1 MTTIHELKEAILE
14 MEKVAHEWEQQ
25 ADEAWAQADADFC
38 EKIAGMYRIA
48 AACCWEKLESLE
60 AGDGWFR
67 PEKGELPSAGRS
79 VIAIVS
85 GSPAKNITLNGSYQ
99 TATYYGEDSA
109 GWAVDEW
116 PEWEILQCIAGS
128 RHRKPRR
135 KSRRKSRRS
144 GIRSQPGSRYDRPS
158 VRRPL

>member
-25 ADEAWAQADADFC
+25 AWEAYAQADADFY
-38 EKIAGMYRIA
+38 EEVAGLYRIA
-48 AACCWEKLESLE
+48 AAACWEKLERLE

-85 GSPAKNITLNGSYQ
+85 GSPADGITLMGSYQ
-99 TATYYGEDSA
+99 TASYFANNPAD
-109 GWAVDEW
+109 WVIDEW
-116 PEWEILQCIAGS
+116 PEWENPTVHCWQPTPEAPEEVKKKIQEIWDKIAAGE
-128 RHRKPRR
+128 
-135 KSRRKSRRS
+135 
-144 GIRSQPGSRYDRPS
+144 Q
-158 VRRPL
+158 V

>member
-99 TATYYGEDSA
+99 TASYYGEDSA
-109 GWAVDEW
+109 GWVVDEW
-116 PEWEILQCIAGS
+116 PEWENPTVHCWQSAPEAPEEVKKKIQEIWDKIAAGE
-128 RHRKPRR
+128 
-135 KSRRKSRRS
+135 
-144 GIRSQPGSRYDRPS
+144 Q
-158 VRRPL
+158 V

>member
-1 MTTIHELKEAILE
+1 MTTINELKEVILE
-14 MEKVAHEWEQQ
+14 MEKAAHEYEQEARE
-25 ADEAWAQADADFC
+25 ADTKDDACFS
-38 EKIAGMYRIA
+38 EKVAGMYRIA

-60 AGDGWFR
+60 AGDGWSR

-109 GWAVDEW
+109 GWVVDEW
-116 PEWEILQCIAGS
+116 PWWENPTVHCWQPTPEVPGDVKKKIQERWAKFRAGA
-128 RHRKPRR
+128 KE
-135 KSRRKSRRS
+135 
-144 GIRSQPGSRYDRPS
+144 
-158 VRRPL
+158 

>member
-1 MTTIHELKEAILE
+1 MTTIHELKEATLW
-14 MEKVAHEWEQQ
+14 MEKLAHEYEQN
-25 ADEAWAQADADFC
+25 ARDNADFF

-48 AACCWEKLESLE
+48 AACCWEKLERLEALE

-109 GWAVDEW
+109 GWVVDEW
-116 PEWEILQCIAGS
+116 PAWENPTVHCWQPTPEAPEEVKKKIQEIWDKIAAGE
-128 RHRKPRR
+128 
-135 KSRRKSRRS
+135 
-144 GIRSQPGSRYDRPS
+144 Q
-158 VRRPL
+158 V

>member
-1 MTTIHELKEAILE
+1 MTTIHELKEATLW
-14 MEKVAHEWEQQ
+14 MEKLAHEYEQN
-25 ADEAWAQADADFC
+25 ARDNADFF

-48 AACCWEKLESLE
+48 AACCWEKLERLEALE

-109 GWAVDEW
+109 GWVVDEW
-116 PEWEILQCIAGS
+116 PAWENPTVHC
-128 RHRKPRR
+128 
-135 KSRRKSRRS
+135 
-144 GIRSQPGSRYDRPS
+144 
-158 VRRPL
+158 